1 MHNYEAQSAKSLSN
15 IQAYTLR
22 QPHYT
27 YQPDQFL
34 QQERQVQYQYLRSN
48 KGNSDDAQMHENTS
62 GKRRPSRG
70 NRCVN
75 TLTEA
80 QLERK
85 RANDREAQRA
95 IRQRTKEQIESLQK
109 RVAELSVHEGA
120 CDELI
125 ATTQRNK
132 ELEEEN
138 LLLRS
143 KLNQAVDTLR
153 RCESAGECYCFL
165 FFDCMSSYSC
175 L

>member
-1 MHNYEAQSAKSLSN
+1 MHHFEAQSMKSFSELQTYHSG
-15 IQAYTLR
+15 
-22 QPHYT
+22 QPHFT
-27 YQPDQFL
+27 YQQDQLF
-34 QQERQVQYQYLRSN
+34 QQGRQMQYRHLKN
-48 KGNSDDAQMHENTS
+48 DSDSSTQQREGAS
-62 GKRRPSRG
+62 GKRRTSRG

-109 RVAELSVHEGA
+109 RVAELSVHERA
-120 CDELI
+120 SDELV
-125 ATTQRNK
+125 ATAQRNK

-143 KLNQAVDTLR
+143 KLDQAMDTLR
-153 RCESAGECYCFL
+153 RFDSAGEC
-165 FFDCMSSYSC
+165 
-175 L
+175 